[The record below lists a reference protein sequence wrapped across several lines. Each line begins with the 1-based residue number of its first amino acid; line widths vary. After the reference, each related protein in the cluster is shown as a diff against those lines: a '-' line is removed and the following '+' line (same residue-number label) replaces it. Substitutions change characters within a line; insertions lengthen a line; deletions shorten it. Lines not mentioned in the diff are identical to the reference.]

1 MKKKTGKMILLTGVL
16 CILSL
21 AVCAC
26 GKTEEASGTQEPQ
39 VAQGEGI
46 PEDDTEDDVSA
57 PKPEADAEGTDAG
70 NEPESPEASPE
81 PQSGESSSQGTD
93 STQKEQLEE
102 QPEQQPEAQSQ
113 STSAASAEW
122 VDSTPNLEGD
132 IKELKDGQLTVVEA
146 ITEKS
151 DNGGDIIVA
160 PGSGDDSEFN
170 KIAVTYDENTLFAIQ
185 TIYDGGARFEMSE
198 ATAADLASGQ
208 FIQVW
213 GSPSGSGLKA
223 TQICIVKVA

>member
-1 MKKKTGKMILLTGVL
+1 MKKKAGKTILLTGVL

-26 GKTEEASGTQEPQ
+26 GKTEEASDTQEPQ
-39 VAQGEGI
+39 LVQGEPI
-46 PEDDTEDDVSA
+46 PEDDTEDNVSA
-57 PKPEADAEGTDAG
+57 PEPEADAEGTDTG
-70 NEPESPEASPE
+70 NEPESPEALPE

-93 STQKEQLEE
+93 SAQKE
-102 QPEQQPEAQSQ
+102 QPEAQSQ
-113 STSAASAEW
+113 STSGTSTEW

-151 DNGGDIIVA
+151 DNGGDIVVS

-170 KIAVTYDENTLFAIQ
+170 KIEVTYDENTLFAIQ
-185 TIYDGGARFEMSE
+185 TIYDGGARSEMST

-208 FIQVW
+208 FIKVW
-213 GSPSGSGLKA
+213 GSSSGSGLKA
-223 TQICIVKVA
+223 TQICIVEVA

>member
-26 GKTEEASGTQEPQ
+26 GKTEETS
-39 VAQGEGI
+39 
-46 PEDDTEDDVSA
+46 DTH
-57 PKPEADAEGTDAG
+57 
-70 NEPESPEASPE
+70 
-81 PQSGESSSQGTD
+81 GESSSQGTD
-93 STQKEQLEE
+93 STQKEQ
-102 QPEQQPEAQSQ
+102 PEAQSQ
-113 STSAASAEW
+113 STSGTSAEW

-151 DNGGDIIVA
+151 ANGGDIVVS

-185 TIYDGGARFEMSE
+185 TIYDGGARSEMSE

-208 FIQVW
+208 FIRVW

>member
-1 MKKKTGKMILLTGVL
+1 MKRKTGKMILLTGVL

-26 GKTEEASGTQEPQ
+26 GKTEEASDTQEPQ
-39 VAQGEGI
+39 VVQGEPS
-46 PEDDTEDDVSA
+46 PEDDTENDASA
-57 PKPEADAEGTDAG
+57 PEPEADAEGTDTG

-81 PQSGESSSQGTD
+81 PQSGENSSQGTD
-93 STQKEQLEE
+93 STQKEQ
-102 QPEQQPEAQSQ
+102 PEAQSQ
-113 STSAASAEW
+113 STSGTSAEW

-151 DNGGDIIVA
+151 DNGGDIIVV
-160 PGSGDDSEFN
+160 PGSEDDSEFN
-170 KIAVTYDENTLFAIQ
+170 KISVTYNENTLFAIQ
-185 TIYDGGARFEMSE
+185 TIYDGGARSEMSE

-208 FIQVW
+208 FIRVW

-223 TQICIVKVA
+223 TQICIVKVV

>member
-1 MKKKTGKMILLTGVL
+1 MKRKTGKMILLTGVL

-26 GKTEEASGTQEPQ
+26 GKTEEASDTQEPQ
-39 VAQGEGI
+39 VVQGEPI
-46 PEDDTEDDVSA
+46 PEDDTEDDASA
-57 PKPEADAEGTDAG
+57 PEPEADAEGTDTG

-93 STQKEQLEE
+93 STQKEQ
-102 QPEQQPEAQSQ
+102 PEAQSQ
-113 STSAASAEW
+113 STSGTSAEW

-151 DNGGDIIVA
+151 ANGGEIVVTS
-160 PGSGDDSEFN
+160 GSGDDSEFN

-185 TIYDGGARFEMSE
+185 TIYDGGARSEMSE

-208 FIQVW
+208 FIRVW
-213 GSPSGSGLKA
+213 GSPSDSGLKA

>member
-26 GKTEEASGTQEPQ
+26 GKKEEASDTQEPQ
-39 VAQGEGI
+39 VVQGEPI
-46 PEDDTEDDVSA
+46 PEDDTEDDASA
-57 PKPEADAEGTDAG
+57 PEPEADAEGTDTG

-93 STQKEQLEE
+93 STQKEQ
-102 QPEQQPEAQSQ
+102 PEAQSQ
-113 STSAASAEW
+113 STSGTSAEW

-151 DNGGDIIVA
+151 DNGGDIVVS

-185 TIYDGGARFEMSE
+185 TIYDGGARSEMSA

-213 GSPSGSGLKA
+213 GSSSGSGLKA

>member
-1 MKKKTGKMILLTGVL
+1 MKRKTGKMILLTGVL

-26 GKTEEASGTQEPQ
+26 GKTEEASDTPEPQ
-39 VAQGEGI
+39 VVQGEPV
-46 PEDDTEDDVSA
+46 PEDDTEDDASA
-57 PKPEADAEGTDAG
+57 PEPEADAEGTDTG

-93 STQKEQLEE
+93 STQKEQ
-102 QPEQQPEAQSQ
+102 PEAQSQ
-113 STSAASAEW
+113 STSGTSAEW

-146 ITEKS
+146 ITAKS
-151 DNGGDIIVA
+151 DNGGDIIVV
-160 PGSGDDSEFN
+160 PGSEDDSEFN

-185 TIYDGGARFEMSE
+185 TIYDGGARSEMSE

-208 FIQVW
+208 FIRVW

>member
-26 GKTEEASGTQEPQ
+26 GKKEEASDTQEPQ
-39 VAQGEGI
+39 VVQGEPI
-46 PEDDTEDDVSA
+46 PEDDTEDDASA
-57 PKPEADAEGTDAG
+57 PEPEADAEGTDTG

-93 STQKEQLEE
+93 STQKEQ
-102 QPEQQPEAQSQ
+102 PEAQSQ
-113 STSAASAEW
+113 STSGTSAEW

-151 DNGGDIIVA
+151 DNGGDIVVS
-160 PGSGDDSEFN
+160 PGSGDDSEYN

-185 TIYDGGARFEMSE
+185 TIYDGGARSEMSA

-213 GSPSGSGLKA
+213 GSSSGSGLKA

>member
-1 MKKKTGKMILLTGVL
+1 MKKKTRKIILLTGVL

-26 GKTEEASGTQEPQ
+26 GKKEEASDTPEPQ
-39 VAQGEGI
+39 VVQGEPI
-46 PEDDTEDDVSA
+46 PEDDTEDDASA
-57 PKPEADAEGTDAG
+57 PEPEADAEGTDTG

-93 STQKEQLEE
+93 STQKEQ
-102 QPEQQPEAQSQ
+102 PEAQSQ
-113 STSAASAEW
+113 STSGTSAQW
-122 VDSTPNLEGD
+122 VDSNPNLEGD

-151 DNGGDIIVA
+151 ANGGEIVVTS
-160 PGSGDDSEFN
+160 GSGDDSEFN

-198 ATAADLASGQ
+198 ATAADLAAGQ
-208 FIQVW
+208 HLRVW
-213 GSPSGSGLKA
+213 GSSSGSGLKA

>member
-1 MKKKTGKMILLTGVL
+1 MKRKTGKMILLTGVL

-26 GKTEEASGTQEPQ
+26 GKKEEASDTQEPQ
-39 VAQGEGI
+39 VVQGEPI
-46 PEDDTEDDVSA
+46 PEDDTEDDASA
-57 PKPEADAEGTDAG
+57 PEPEADAEGTDAG

-93 STQKEQLEE
+93 STQKEQ
-102 QPEQQPEAQSQ
+102 PEAQSQ
-113 STSAASAEW
+113 STSGTSAEW

-151 DNGGDIIVA
+151 DNGGDIVVS

-170 KIAVTYDENTLFAIQ
+170 KIAVTYDENTLFAIK
-185 TIYDGGARFEMSE
+185 TIYDGGARSEMSA

-208 FIQVW
+208 FIKVW
-213 GSPSGSGLKA
+213 GSSSGSGLKA

>member
-1 MKKKTGKMILLTGVL
+1 MKKKTGKMILLAGVL

-26 GKTEEASGTQEPQ
+26 GKTEEASDTQEPQ
-39 VAQGEGI
+39 VVQSEPI
-46 PEDDTEDDVSA
+46 PEDDTEDDVSTLE
-57 PKPEADAEGTDAG
+57 PEADAEETDTG
-70 NEPESPEASPE
+70 NEPESSEASPE

-93 STQKEQLEE
+93 STQKEQ
-102 QPEQQPEAQSQ
+102 PEAQSQ
-113 STSAASAEW
+113 STSGTSAEW

-146 ITEKS
+146 ITAKS
-151 DNGGDIIVA
+151 DNGGDIIVV
-160 PGSGDDSEFN
+160 PGSEDDSEFN
-170 KIAVTYDENTLFAIQ
+170 KIAVTYDENTLFAIK
-185 TIYDGGARFEMSE
+185 TIYDGGARFEMSA

-213 GSPSGSGLKA
+213 GSSSGSGLKA
-223 TQICIVKVA
+223 SQICIVRVA

>member
-26 GKTEEASGTQEPQ
+26 GKKEEASDTPEPQ
-39 VAQGEGI
+39 VVQGEPI
-46 PEDDTEDDVSA
+46 PEDDTEDDASA
-57 PKPEADAEGTDAG
+57 PEPEADAEGTDTG

-93 STQKEQLEE
+93 STQKEQ
-102 QPEQQPEAQSQ
+102 PEAQSQ
-113 STSAASAEW
+113 STSGTSAEW

-151 DNGGDIIVA
+151 DNGGDIIVV
-160 PGSGDDSEFN
+160 PGSEDDSEFN

-185 TIYDGGARFEMSE
+185 TIYDGGARSEMSA

-213 GSPSGSGLKA
+213 GSSSGSGLKA

>member
-1 MKKKTGKMILLTGVL
+1 MKRKTGKMILLTGVL

-26 GKTEEASGTQEPQ
+26 GKKEEASGTHEPQ
-39 VAQGEGI
+39 VVQGEPI
-46 PEDDTEDDVSA
+46 PEDDTEDDASA
-57 PKPEADAEGTDAG
+57 PEPEADAEGTDTG

-93 STQKEQLEE
+93 STQKEQ
-102 QPEQQPEAQSQ
+102 PEAQSQ
-113 STSAASAEW
+113 STSGTSAEW

-146 ITEKS
+146 ITAKS
-151 DNGGDIIVA
+151 DNGGDIIVV
-160 PGSGDDSEFN
+160 PGSEDDSEFN

-185 TIYDGGARFEMSE
+185 TIYDGGARSEMSE

-208 FIQVW
+208 FIKVW
-213 GSPSGSGLKA
+213 GSSSDSGLKA

>member
-1 MKKKTGKMILLTGVL
+1 MKRKTGKMILLTGVL

-26 GKTEEASGTQEPQ
+26 GKTEEASDTQEPQ
-39 VAQGEGI
+39 VVQGEPI
-46 PEDDTEDDVSA
+46 PEDDTEDDASA
-57 PKPEADAEGTDAG
+57 PEPDAEGIDTG
-70 NEPESPEASPE
+70 NEPESPE

-93 STQKEQLEE
+93 STQKEQ
-102 QPEQQPEAQSQ
+102 PEAQSQ
-113 STSAASAEW
+113 STSGTSAEW

-151 DNGGDIIVA
+151 DNGGDIIVV
-160 PGSGDDSEFN
+160 PGSEDDSEFN

-185 TIYDGGARFEMSE
+185 TIYDGGARSEMSE

-208 FIQVW
+208 FIRVW
-213 GSPSGSGLKA
+213 GSSSDSGLKA

>member
-26 GKTEEASGTQEPQ
+26 GKKEEASDTQEPQ
-39 VAQGEGI
+39 VVQGEPI

-57 PKPEADAEGTDAG
+57 PEPEADAEGTDTG

-93 STQKEQLEE
+93 STQKEQ
-102 QPEQQPEAQSQ
+102 PEAQSQ
-113 STSAASAEW
+113 STSGTSAEW

-151 DNGGDIIVA
+151 DNGGDIIVS

-185 TIYDGGARFEMSE
+185 TIYDGGARSEMSA

-213 GSPSGSGLKA
+213 GSSSGSGLKA

>member
-1 MKKKTGKMILLTGVL
+1 MKKKAGKTILLTGVL

-26 GKTEEASGTQEPQ
+26 GKTEEASDTQEPQ
-39 VAQGEGI
+39 VVQGEPI
-46 PEDDTEDDVSA
+46 PEDNTEDNVSA
-57 PKPEADAEGTDAG
+57 PEPEADAEGTDTG
-70 NEPESPEASPE
+70 NEPESPEALPE

-93 STQKEQLEE
+93 SAQKE
-102 QPEQQPEAQSQ
+102 QPEAQSQ
-113 STSAASAEW
+113 STSGTSAEW

-151 DNGGDIIVA
+151 DNGGDIVVS

-185 TIYDGGARFEMSE
+185 TIYDGGARSEMSA

-208 FIQVW
+208 FIKVW
-213 GSPSGSGLKA
+213 GSSSGSGLKA
-223 TQICIVKVA
+223 TQICIVEVA

>member
-1 MKKKTGKMILLTGVL
+1 MKKKTGKMILLAGVL

-26 GKTEEASGTQEPQ
+26 GKTEEASDTQEPQ
-39 VAQGEGI
+39 VVQGEPV
-46 PEDDTEDDVSA
+46 PEDDTEDDASA
-57 PKPEADAEGTDAG
+57 PEPEADAEETDTG

-81 PQSGESSSQGTD
+81 PQSGENSNQGTD
-93 STQKEQLEE
+93 STQKEQ
-102 QPEQQPEAQSQ
+102 PEAQSQ
-113 STSAASAEW
+113 STSGTSAEW

-151 DNGGDIIVA
+151 DNGGDIVVS
-160 PGSGDDSEFN
+160 PGNGDDSEYN
-170 KIAVTYDENTLFAIQ
+170 KIAVTYDENTLFAIK
-185 TIYDGGARFEMSE
+185 TIYDGGARFEMSA

-213 GSPSGSGLKA
+213 GSSSGSGLKA

>member
-26 GKTEEASGTQEPQ
+26 GKTEEASDTQEPQ
-39 VAQGEGI
+39 VVQGEPI
-46 PEDDTEDDVSA
+46 PEDDTKDDASA
-57 PKPEADAEGTDAG
+57 PEPEADAEGTDTG

-93 STQKEQLEE
+93 STQKEQ
-102 QPEQQPEAQSQ
+102 PEAQSQ
-113 STSAASAEW
+113 STSGTSAEW

-146 ITEKS
+146 ITAKS
-151 DNGGDIIVA
+151 DNGGDIIVG

-170 KIAVTYDENTLFAIQ
+170 KITVTYDENTLFAIR
-185 TIYDGGARFEMSE
+185 TIYDGGARFEMSA

-208 FIQVW
+208 FIAVW
-213 GSPSGSGLKA
+213 GSSSGSGLKA
-223 TQICIVKVA
+223 TQICIIEVA

>member
-1 MKKKTGKMILLTGVL
+1 MKKNTGKMILLTGVL
-16 CILSL
+16 CVLSL

-26 GKTEEASGTQEPQ
+26 GKKEEASDTPEPQ
-39 VAQGEGI
+39 VVQGEPI
-46 PEDDTEDDVSA
+46 PEDDTEDDASA
-57 PKPEADAEGTDAG
+57 PEPEADAEGTDTG

-93 STQKEQLEE
+93 STQKEQ
-102 QPEQQPEAQSQ
+102 PEAQSQ
-113 STSAASAEW
+113 STSGTSAEW
-122 VDSTPNLEGD
+122 VDSTPNLEGN

-151 DNGGDIIVA
+151 DNGGDIVVS
-160 PGSGDDSEFN
+160 PGSGDDSEYN
-170 KIAVTYDENTLFAIQ
+170 KIAVTYDENTLFAIK
-185 TIYDGGARFEMSE
+185 TIYDGGARFEMSA

-213 GSPSGSGLKA
+213 GSSSGSGLKA

>member
-26 GKTEEASGTQEPQ
+26 GKTEEASDTQEPQ
-39 VAQGEGI
+39 VVQGEPI
-46 PEDDTEDDVSA
+46 PEDDTEDDASA
-57 PKPEADAEGTDAG
+57 PEPEADAEGTDTG

-93 STQKEQLEE
+93 STQKEQ
-102 QPEQQPEAQSQ
+102 PEAQSQ
-113 STSAASAEW
+113 STSGTSAEW
-122 VDSTPNLEGD
+122 VDSNPNLEGD

-151 DNGGDIIVA
+151 DNGGDIIVV
-160 PGSGDDSEFN
+160 PGSEDDSEFN

-198 ATAADLASGQ
+198 ATAADLAAGQ
-208 FIQVW
+208 HLRVW
-213 GSPSGSGLKA
+213 GSSSGSGLKA
-223 TQICIVKVA
+223 TQICIVEVA

>member
-26 GKTEEASGTQEPQ
+26 GKTEEASDTPEPQ
-39 VAQGEGI
+39 VVQGEPV
-46 PEDDTEDDVSA
+46 PEDDTEDDASA
-57 PKPEADAEGTDAG
+57 PEPEADAEGTDTG

-93 STQKEQLEE
+93 STQKEQ
-102 QPEQQPEAQSQ
+102 PEAQSQ
-113 STSAASAEW
+113 STSGTSAEW

-146 ITEKS
+146 ITAKS
-151 DNGGDIIVA
+151 DNGGDIVVS

-185 TIYDGGARFEMSE
+185 TIYDGGARSEMSE

-208 FIQVW
+208 FIRVW
-213 GSPSGSGLKA
+213 GSPSDSGLKA

>member
-26 GKTEEASGTQEPQ
+26 GKTEEASDTQEPQ
-39 VAQGEGI
+39 VVQGEPI

-57 PKPEADAEGTDAG
+57 PEPEADAEGTDTG

-93 STQKEQLEE
+93 STQKEQ
-102 QPEQQPEAQSQ
+102 PEAQSQ
-113 STSAASAEW
+113 STSGTSAEW

-146 ITEKS
+146 ITAKS
-151 DNGGDIIVA
+151 DNGGDIIVV
-160 PGSGDDSEFN
+160 PGSEDDSEFN

-185 TIYDGGARFEMSE
+185 TIYDGGARSEMSE

-208 FIQVW
+208 FIRVW
-213 GSPSGSGLKA
+213 GSPSDSRLKA

>member
-1 MKKKTGKMILLTGVL
+1 MKRKTGKMILLTGVL

-26 GKTEEASGTQEPQ
+26 GKKEEASDTPEPQ
-39 VAQGEGI
+39 VVQGEPI
-46 PEDDTEDDVSA
+46 PEDDTEDDASA
-57 PKPEADAEGTDAG
+57 PEPEADAEGTDTG

-93 STQKEQLEE
+93 STQKEQ
-102 QPEQQPEAQSQ
+102 PEAQSQ
-113 STSAASAEW
+113 STSGTSAEW

-151 DNGGDIIVA
+151 DNGGDIIVV
-160 PGSGDDSEFN
+160 PGSEDDSEFN
-170 KIAVTYDENTLFAIQ
+170 KISVTYDENTLFAIQ
-185 TIYDGGARFEMSE
+185 TIYDGGARSEMSE

-208 FIQVW
+208 FIRVW

-223 TQICIVKVA
+223 TQICIVKVV

>member
-1 MKKKTGKMILLTGVL
+1 MKRKTGKMILLTGVL

-26 GKTEEASGTQEPQ
+26 GKTEEASDTPEPQ
-39 VAQGEGI
+39 VVQGEPI

-57 PKPEADAEGTDAG
+57 PEPEADAEGTDTG

-93 STQKEQLEE
+93 STQKEQ
-102 QPEQQPEAQSQ
+102 PEAQSQ
-113 STSAASAEW
+113 STSGTSAEW

-151 DNGGDIIVA
+151 DNGGDIVVS

-185 TIYDGGARFEMSE
+185 TIYDGGARSEMSE

-213 GSPSGSGLKA
+213 GSSSGSGLKA

>member
-1 MKKKTGKMILLTGVL
+1 MKRKTGKMILLTGVL

-26 GKTEEASGTQEPQ
+26 GKTEEASDTPEPQ
-39 VAQGEGI
+39 VVQGEPV
-46 PEDDTEDDVSA
+46 PEDDTEDDASA
-57 PKPEADAEGTDAG
+57 PEPEADAEGTDTG

-93 STQKEQLEE
+93 STQKEQ
-102 QPEQQPEAQSQ
+102 PEAQSQ
-113 STSAASAEW
+113 STSGTSAEW

-146 ITEKS
+146 ITAKS
-151 DNGGDIIVA
+151 DNGGDIIVV
-160 PGSGDDSEFN
+160 PGSEDDSEFN

-185 TIYDGGARFEMSE
+185 TIYDGGARSEMSE

-208 FIQVW
+208 FIRVW
-213 GSPSGSGLKA
+213 GSSSGSGLKA

>member
-26 GKTEEASGTQEPQ
+26 GKKEEASDTQEPQ
-39 VAQGEGI
+39 VVQGEPI

-57 PKPEADAEGTDAG
+57 PEPEADAEGTDTG

-93 STQKEQLEE
+93 STQKEQ
-102 QPEQQPEAQSQ
+102 PEAQSQ
-113 STSAASAEW
+113 STSGTSAEW

-151 DNGGDIIVA
+151 DNGGDIIVV
-160 PGSGDDSEFN
+160 PGSEDDSEFN

-213 GSPSGSGLKA
+213 GSSSGSGLKA

>member
-26 GKTEEASGTQEPQ
+26 GKKEEASDTPEPQ
-39 VAQGEGI
+39 VVQGEPI
-46 PEDDTEDDVSA
+46 PEDDTEDDASA
-57 PKPEADAEGTDAG
+57 PEPEADAEGTDTG

-81 PQSGESSSQGTD
+81 PQSGESSSQGSD
-93 STQKEQLEE
+93 STQKE
-102 QPEQQPEAQSQ
+102 QPEAQSQ
-113 STSAASAEW
+113 STSGTSAEW
-122 VDSTPNLEGD
+122 VDSNPNLEGD

-151 DNGGDIIVA
+151 DNGGDIVVS
-160 PGSGDDSEFN
+160 PGSGDDSEYN
-170 KIAVTYDENTLFAIQ
+170 KIAVTYDENTLFAIK
-185 TIYDGGARFEMSE
+185 TIYDGGARFEMSA

-213 GSPSGSGLKA
+213 GSSSGSGLKA

>member
-26 GKTEEASGTQEPQ
+26 GKTEEASDTQEPQ
-39 VAQGEGI
+39 VVQGEPI
-46 PEDDTEDDVSA
+46 PEDDTEDDASA
-57 PKPEADAEGTDAG
+57 PEPEADAEGTDTG

-93 STQKEQLEE
+93 STQKEQ
-102 QPEQQPEAQSQ
+102 PEAQSQ
-113 STSAASAEW
+113 STSGTSAEW

-146 ITEKS
+146 ITAKS
-151 DNGGDIIVA
+151 DNGGDIIVV
-160 PGSGDDSEFN
+160 PGSEDDSEFN
-170 KIAVTYDENTLFAIQ
+170 KISVTYDENTLFAIQ
-185 TIYDGGARFEMSE
+185 TIYDGGARSEISE

-208 FIQVW
+208 FIKVW
-213 GSPSGSGLKA
+213 GSSSGSGLKA
-223 TQICIVKVA
+223 TRICIVKVA

>member
-1 MKKKTGKMILLTGVL
+1 MKKKTGKMILLAGVL

-26 GKTEEASGTQEPQ
+26 GKTEEASDTPEPQ
-39 VAQGEGI
+39 VVQGEPI
-46 PEDDTEDDVSA
+46 PEDDTEDDASA
-57 PKPEADAEGTDAG
+57 PEPEADAEGTDAG
-70 NEPESPEASPE
+70 NEPESPEP
-81 PQSGESSSQGTD
+81 
-93 STQKEQLEE
+93 
-102 QPEQQPEAQSQ
+102 QSQ
-113 STSAASAEW
+113 STSGTSAEW

-151 DNGGDIIVA
+151 DNGGDIVVS

-213 GSPSGSGLKA
+213 GSSSGSGLKA

>member
-26 GKTEEASGTQEPQ
+26 GKTEEASDAQEPQ
-39 VAQGEGI
+39 VVQGEPI

-57 PKPEADAEGTDAG
+57 PEPAAYTEETDTG

-81 PQSGESSSQGTD
+81 PQSGESNSQGTD
-93 STQKEQLEE
+93 SAQKE
-102 QPEQQPEAQSQ
+102 QPEAQSQ
-113 STSAASAEW
+113 STSGTSAEW

-151 DNGGDIIVA
+151 DNGGDIIVS
-160 PGSGDDSEFN
+160 PSSGDDSGFN
-170 KIAVTYDENTLFAIQ
+170 KIEVTYDETTLFAIQ
-185 TIYDGGARFEMSE
+185 TIYDGGARAEMSE

-208 FIQVW
+208 FIRVW

>member
-26 GKTEEASGTQEPQ
+26 GKTEEASDTPEPQ
-39 VAQGEGI
+39 VVQGEPI
-46 PEDDTEDDVSA
+46 PEDDTEDDASA
-57 PKPEADAEGTDAG
+57 PEPEADAEGTDTG

-93 STQKEQLEE
+93 STQKEQ
-102 QPEQQPEAQSQ
+102 PEAQSQ
-113 STSAASAEW
+113 STSGTSAEW

-151 DNGGDIIVA
+151 DNGGDIVVS

-185 TIYDGGARFEMSE
+185 TIYDGGARSEMSE

-208 FIQVW
+208 FIRVW
-213 GSPSGSGLKA
+213 GSSSGSGLKA

>member
-1 MKKKTGKMILLTGVL
+1 MKRKTGKMILLTGVL

-26 GKTEEASGTQEPQ
+26 GKKEEASDTPEPQ
-39 VAQGEGI
+39 VVQGEPI
-46 PEDDTEDDVSA
+46 PEDDTEDDASA
-57 PKPEADAEGTDAG
+57 PEPEADAEGTDTG

-93 STQKEQLEE
+93 STQKEQ
-102 QPEQQPEAQSQ
+102 PEAQSQ
-113 STSAASAEW
+113 STSGTSAEW

-151 DNGGDIIVA
+151 DNGGDIIVV

-185 TIYDGGARFEMSE
+185 TIYDGGARSEMSA

-213 GSPSGSGLKA
+213 GSSSGSGLKA

>member
-26 GKTEEASGTQEPQ
+26 GKTEEASDTQEPQ
-39 VAQGEGI
+39 VVQGDPI

-57 PKPEADAEGTDAG
+57 PEPAAYTEETDTG

-81 PQSGESSSQGTD
+81 PQSGESNSQGTD
-93 STQKEQLEE
+93 SAQKE
-102 QPEQQPEAQSQ
+102 QPEAQSQ
-113 STSAASAEW
+113 STSGTSAEW

-146 ITEKS
+146 ITAKS
-151 DNGGDIIVA
+151 DNGGDIIVV
-160 PGSGDDSEFN
+160 PGSEDDSEFN

-185 TIYDGGARFEMSE
+185 TIYDGGARSEMSE

-208 FIQVW
+208 FIKVW
-213 GSPSGSGLKA
+213 GSSSGSGLKA

>member
-1 MKKKTGKMILLTGVL
+1 MKKKTRKIILLTGVL

-26 GKTEEASGTQEPQ
+26 GKTEEASDTPEPQ
-39 VAQGEGI
+39 VVQGEPI

-57 PKPEADAEGTDAG
+57 PEPEADAEGTDTG

-81 PQSGESSSQGTD
+81 PQSGESGSQGTD
-93 STQKEQLEE
+93 STQKEQ
-102 QPEQQPEAQSQ
+102 PEAQSQ
-113 STSAASAEW
+113 STSGTSAEW
-122 VDSTPNLEGD
+122 VDSTPSLEGD

-151 DNGGDIIVA
+151 DNGGDIVVS
-160 PGSGDDSEFN
+160 PGSGDDSEYN
-170 KIAVTYDENTLFAIQ
+170 KIAVTYDENTLFAIKI
-185 TIYDGGARFEMSE
+185 IYDGGARSEMSA

-213 GSPSGSGLKA
+213 GSSSGSGLKA

>member
-26 GKTEEASGTQEPQ
+26 GKKEEASDTQEPQ
-39 VAQGEGI
+39 VVQGEPI

-57 PKPEADAEGTDAG
+57 PEPEADAEGTDAG

-93 STQKEQLEE
+93 STQKEQ
-102 QPEQQPEAQSQ
+102 PEAQSQ
-113 STSAASAEW
+113 STSGTSAEW

-151 DNGGDIIVA
+151 DNGGDIVVS
-160 PGSGDDSEFN
+160 PGSGDDSEYN
-170 KIAVTYDENTLFAIQ
+170 KIAVTYDENTLFAIK
-185 TIYDGGARFEMSE
+185 TIYDGGARFEMSA

-213 GSPSGSGLKA
+213 GSSSGSGLKA

>member
-1 MKKKTGKMILLTGVL
+1 MKKKTGKMILLTGML

-26 GKTEEASGTQEPQ
+26 GKKEEASDTPEPQ
-39 VAQGEGI
+39 VVQGEPI
-46 PEDDTEDDVSA
+46 PEDDTEDDASA
-57 PKPEADAEGTDAG
+57 PEPEADAEGTDTG

-81 PQSGESSSQGTD
+81 QQSGESSSQGTD
-93 STQKEQLEE
+93 STQKEQ
-102 QPEQQPEAQSQ
+102 PEAQSQ
-113 STSAASAEW
+113 STSGTSAEW
-122 VDSTPNLEGD
+122 VDSTPSLEGD

-151 DNGGDIIVA
+151 DNGGDIVVS

-170 KIAVTYDENTLFAIQ
+170 KIAVTYDENTLFAIK
-185 TIYDGGARFEMSE
+185 TIYDGGARSEMSA

-213 GSPSGSGLKA
+213 GSSSGSGLKA